1 MLFEGEE
8 EMSGVPQKSHK
19 DSTAL
24 ENLIPCKDGQ
34 NSAGWLVFTGD
45 L

>member
-1 MLFEGEE
+1 MFLEGEE
-8 EMSGVPQKSHK
+8 EISGVPQS
-19 DSTAL
+19 L

-34 NSAGWLVFTGD
+34 NSAKWLVFTGD